1 MFGAAHEM
9 EDNVVNK
16 TIYYIEDD
24 VNIRELVVYALKP
37 NGFQAVGF
45 ENARDFYKG
54 LKSVIPDMILLDV
67 MLPDE
72 DGIEILKKL
81 KRDQGLK
88 EIPVIMLTAKS
99 SEYDKVVGLDLGA
112 DDYVTKPFGVMELVS
127 RIKAVLRRS
136 KEKEKDDV
144 IEIEDVRL
152 DRRQHIV
159 QVDGELI
166 ELTHKEFEL
175 LDYLMSNRGIV
186 LSREKILDVVW
197 NLDYEGESR
206 TVDVHIGSLRQKL
219 GESGQLIATVRGVG
233 YKFGKK

>member
-1 MFGAAHEM
+1 M
-9 EDNVVNK
+9 NK

-24 VNIRELVVYALKP
+24 VNIRELVVYALKS

>member
-24 VNIRELVVYALKP
+24 VNIRELVVYALKS